1 MIDDVRR
8 SDRGVALSDLHV
20 RWIEQ
25 RAAEH
30 VPPLSASAM
39 LGQLIDAAM
48 VRHGERTQRR
58 AWQLEVYEASGYPEH
73 HPDYPGPRG
82 SHDV

>member
-1 MIDDVRR
+1 MIDNARR
-8 SDRGVALSDLHV
+8 LDRGLALSDLHV

-30 VPPLSASAM
+30 VPPLSVTAM
-39 LGQLIDAAM
+39 LGQLLDTAM
-48 VRHGERTQRR
+48 VRHDERTRRR

-73 HPDYPGPRG
+73 HPDYPGSRG